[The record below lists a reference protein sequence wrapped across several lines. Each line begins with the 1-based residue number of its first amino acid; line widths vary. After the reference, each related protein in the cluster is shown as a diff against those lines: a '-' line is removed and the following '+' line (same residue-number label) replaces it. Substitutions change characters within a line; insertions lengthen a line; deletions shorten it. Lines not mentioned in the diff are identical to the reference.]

1 MSLNKFNIKSLI
13 IIASLILLVRV
24 NVYSTVY
31 TTISDGNW
39 NSSSIWSPSKPH
51 LTWGFNDTIYVAN
64 DVNLNSSASLY
75 GLVVVQ
81 SGASLTNNNKSIN
94 VKEYATFI
102 NNGTVEIKNLTL
114 DWGINEVKNNSSIV
128 LHGYFNNN
136 EGTFTN
142 SGTMTTSSYFK
153 NSWDAYTINNGTITV
168 GGYFKNSNDYTG
180 NGNLVVAGNFIND
193 WTCSFSSTG
202 DIQVTGN
209 FTNRGSAELDNS
221 VNIGGNF
228 INDYSST
235 LSTSD
240 TVLVIGNFTNR
251 GPFTNN
257 GYIGVEDFTNQDT
270 FTSTGTTK
278 VNGKVV
284 NKSDITNSGTFDVTG
299 NFTNKWSNN
308 DVVNSGNFIVG
319 GNMTNN
325 GTVTNSGLAYVIG
338 NLNNSNQIDNDGNF
352 FVDSSVSGSGDIDG
366 NGTLCN
372 SDGQTDPTS
381 GSKSNNVTCTVCDGT
396 TNTLPVKLVSFE
408 VQLIEANQVNIEW
421 TTATEENNDYF
432 EVLHSTN
439 GIDFEVIATVNG
451 AGNSNVMQ
459 YYQAIDYNASEGV
472 NYYQLKQVD
481 YDGKSTLSNIQ
492 TVRVDANNMI
502 TLYPNPANIGQQINV
517 QFQEVLNY
525 QVEVYDISGRLVL
538 NFSGADSQLQFS
550 TESLSKG
557 NYILRLIDGEQVQV
571 KRFIV
576 Q

>member
-1 MSLNKFNIKSLI
+1 M
-13 IIASLILLVRV
+13 
-24 NVYSTVY
+24 
-31 TTISDGNW
+31 
-39 NSSSIWSPSKPH
+39 
-51 LTWGFNDTIYVAN
+51 TWGFNDTIYVAN

-75 GLVVVQ
+75 GLIVVQ
-81 SGASLTNNNKSIN
+81 SGASLSNNNKSIN
-94 VKEYATFI
+94 IKEYATLI
-102 NNGTVEIKNLTL
+102 NNGTIEIKNLQL
-114 DWGINEVKNNSSIV
+114 DWGTNEVKNYGNIV

-136 EGTFTN
+136 EGTLTN
-142 SGTMTTSSYFK
+142 TGTITTSSYFK
-153 NSWDAYTINNGTITV
+153 NSWDAYTINNGNITV

-180 NGNLVVAGNFIND
+180 NGNLVVTGNFIND
-193 WTCSFSSTG
+193 WNCSFASTG

-209 FTNRGSAELDNS
+209 FKNRGTAQLDNS
-221 VNIGGNF
+221 VNIGGDF

-235 LSTSD
+235 LVTTD
-240 TVLVIGNFTNR
+240 TVLVIGNLTNR

-257 GYIGVEDFTNQDT
+257 GYIGAEDFTNEGP

-278 VNGKVV
+278 VNGTVI

-325 GTVTNSGLAYVIG
+325 GTVTNNGLAYVIG
-338 NLNNSNQIDNDGNF
+338 NLNNSSQIDNDGNF

-408 VQLIEANQVNIEW
+408 VQLVEANQVNIEW

-439 GIDFEVIATVNG
+439 GVDFEVIATLNG

-459 YYQAIDYNASEGV
+459 YYQAMDYNAAEGV
-472 NYYQLKQVD
+472 NYYQLKQID

-502 TLYPNPANIGQQINV
+502 SLYPNPANIGQQINV
-517 QFQEVLNY
+517 QFQEILNY